1 MARNEEYQVY
11 LDQMTENYANTA
23 KGQIPS
29 MIRRHF
35 PDKARLRILDVG
47 IGSGV
52 MGDGLRLEFPDA
64 SLWGIDICEDNIV
77 SAVDGSVYDNLSA
90 QSFDEFCEVCTP
102 HIFDAIIF
110 SGVLHEIGCFA
121 KEAPYSMHAVEQALE
136 DAVKLL
142 APGGVIIIR
151 EGLAEEKGDREKKTV
166 MELSSAENRSALD
179 RFCRE
184 FQGWQN
190 FEKWP
195 PEIRDISTDRLN
207 VEVPRWLERE
217 YLATWTWGEASWER
231 EILERFCYGS
241 EGEWKEAFR
250 EAGLRVRE
258 AQFSMEEY
266 PAFFINIS
274 QTWSSETPMTGI
286 FVLEAGN

>member
-1 MARNEEYQVY
+1 
-11 LDQMTENYANTA
+11 
-23 KGQIPS
+23 
-29 MIRRHF
+29 
-35 PDKARLRILDVG
+35 
-47 IGSGV
+47 
-52 MGDGLRLEFPDA
+52 
-64 SLWGIDICEDNIV
+64 
-77 SAVDGSVYDNLSA
+77 
-90 QSFDEFCEVCTP
+90 
-102 HIFDAIIF
+102 
-110 SGVLHEIGCFA
+110 GCFA

-136 DAVKLL
+136 KAVKLL